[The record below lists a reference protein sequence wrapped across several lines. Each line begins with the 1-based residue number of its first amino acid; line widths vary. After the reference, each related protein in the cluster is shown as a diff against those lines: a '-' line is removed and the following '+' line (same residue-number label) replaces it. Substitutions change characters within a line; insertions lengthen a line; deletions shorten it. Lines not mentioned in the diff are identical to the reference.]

1 MNSSSSRNTQIIS
14 VFAAGQTSKN
24 ELANIFGVSLST
36 IRRVLTS
43 AALAG
48 VVIGTAVA
56 PNNAEAALS
65 GADKAAA
72 DNYFSTNPEIAQ
84 FKPELI
90 TRVYESDTLQQ
101 ANDALKGNSYYTGYD
116 NGDRVVQVL
125 PIKPTQDDA
134 QKPQT
139 PLAPIAPVEPVVTP
153 SDAQSTHTD
162 SQLTDEPPVLNTPA
176 KTTSL
181 AEKLASRSGYDQL
194 QDVKINSIKTAQT
207 TRDEGQDL
215 KTEQANSAAAFA
227 LGRADAAHKNAMDN
241 EAVLD
246 AKIDQNKDDQQGIDG
261 KQDNDI
267 KAASMGVNYARQ
279 QIDKETSARLVSDNN
294 LQAQI
299 DGAAMQQANRDR
311 TAQQHISPVAA
322 VDGTN
327 GQTGPVGADGAKGA
341 DGKDGKD
348 GAKGD
353 TGAAGQNG
361 RDLTQDHYSR
371 MNAAA
376 TLAASHVEQDEID
389 QNKSALSDVKGTAE
403 QAANDSKTAQ
413 DTAEGAAK
421 QLQMVQSDKYQRMVQ
436 AKTQAEIDASAHATQ
451 QKVAQQQQAA
461 EKKSAMAAK
470 QQKIESVY
478 YGEQIQTLAQTQQE
492 QQGEILA
499 ESHSRAEAD
508 AQTLGQ
514 ANDYTN
520 KKFNDLK
527 SEVDGNKKEAAAG
540 SASAMAQANI
550 PQVQESQQFAV
561 GAGVGGY
568 DSQNALSVGAS
579 FHASRSTIVKMS
591 VSDDTQSNFGY
602 GAGVSVGW

>member
-181 AEKLASRSGYDQL
+181 
-194 QDVKINSIKTAQT
+194 
-207 TRDEGQDL
+207 
-215 KTEQANSAAAFA
+215 
-227 LGRADAAHKNAMDN
+227 
-241 EAVLD
+241 
-246 AKIDQNKDDQQGIDG
+246 
-261 KQDNDI
+261 
-267 KAASMGVNYARQ
+267 
-279 QIDKETSARLVSDNN
+279 
-294 LQAQI
+294 
-299 DGAAMQQANRDR
+299 
-311 TAQQHISPVAA
+311 
-322 VDGTN
+322 
-327 GQTGPVGADGAKGA
+327 
-341 DGKDGKD
+341 
-348 GAKGD
+348 
-353 TGAAGQNG
+353 
-361 RDLTQDHYSR
+361 
-371 MNAAA
+371 
-376 TLAASHVEQDEID
+376 
-389 QNKSALSDVKGTAE
+389 
-403 QAANDSKTAQ
+403 
-413 DTAEGAAK
+413 
-421 QLQMVQSDKYQRMVQ
+421 
-436 AKTQAEIDASAHATQ
+436 
-451 QKVAQQQQAA
+451 
-461 EKKSAMAAK
+461 
-470 QQKIESVY
+470 
-478 YGEQIQTLAQTQQE
+478 
-492 QQGEILA
+492 
-499 ESHSRAEAD
+499 
-508 AQTLGQ
+508 
-514 ANDYTN
+514 
-520 KKFNDLK
+520 
-527 SEVDGNKKEAAAG
+527 
-540 SASAMAQANI
+540 
-550 PQVQESQQFAV
+550 
-561 GAGVGGY
+561 
-568 DSQNALSVGAS
+568 
-579 FHASRSTIVKMS
+579 
-591 VSDDTQSNFGY
+591 
-602 GAGVSVGW
+602 